1 MLPRDLADKHRIR
14 RYGFHGISHRY
25 LLERYA
31 HLVGKTPAACN
42 VVSLHLES
50 GCSATAVR
58 EGKSIDNTMG
68 LTPLEGLM
76 MGTRSGDVD
85 PSLIPLLMREE
96 GMQIDE
102 VMTLLNKKS
111 GLLGVSGES
120 PDTRILMEHYDSN
133 PRAKLAMDMF
143 AYRVR
148 KAVGSL
154 LAALGSTEAIIFGG
168 GIGEN
173 TKFVREQVCAG
184 LFSSGL
190 EIDAEANARLIDI
203 EGKLSTETSRI
214 AAWVIPTE
222 EGMQIAHQCCLT

>member
-1 MLPRDLADKHRIR
+1 M

-31 HLVGKTPAACN
+31 HLVGKTPTTCD

-50 GCSATAVR
+50 GCSVTAVR
-58 EGKSIDNTMG
+58 EGQSIDNTMG

-102 VMTLLNKKS
+102 VMTLLNRKS

-120 PDTRILMEHYDSN
+120 LDTRTLMEHYNSN
-133 PRAKLAMDMF
+133 PRAELAMDMF
-143 AYRVR
+143 SYRIR
-148 KAVGSL
+148 KAVGSH
-154 LAALGSTEAIIFGG
+154 LAALGSAEAIIFGG

-173 TKFVREQVCAG
+173 TEFVRENVCEG
-184 LFSSGL
+184 LRSSGV
-190 EIDAEANARLIDI
+190 EIDAEANRNLIDI
-203 EGKLSTETSRI
+203 EGRLSTKTSKI
-214 AAWVIPTE
+214 AVWVIPTE
-222 EGMQIAHQCCLT
+222 EAMQIAHECCLV